1 MSYESSHEHAVMKG
15 GKNLYGRE
23 VGDKEFW

>member
-1 MSYESSHEHAVMKG
+1 MSHESNHEHAVMKG

-23 VGDKEFW
+23 VGDQEFW